1 MNTEEFVFLVRSKC
15 VDELVDG
22 YAEMFNTMAITRA
35 TDPGM
40 RELAELWKVASPELQ
55 TKLKQ
60 FIRLGSQNTAARVLA
75 LLDEDLGYAKL
86 NLPLMAIQSDGSLR
100 SVSQDLLSHFWS
112 QEEDAGRVNQHRAG
126 R

>member
-1 MNTEEFVFLVRSKC
+1 MNTEEFVSLVRAQC

-22 YAEMFNTMAITRA
+22 YAEMFNTMEITRA

-75 LLDEDLGYAKL
+75 LLDEDLGHAKL

-112 QEEDAGRVNQHRAG
+112 QEEDAGRVNQQRGG